1 MGFLANNEKARE
13 ILFNEVKSI
22 IENKIQNDED
32 YALEDLDND
41 QKKVLEFFN
50 IN

>member
-13 ILFNEVKSI
+13 VLFNEVKSM

-32 YALEDLDND
+32 YTLKNLDSD